1 MLPSIFG
8 ESLFDDWMGFPFRGL
23 ESDVDHKLYG
33 RHAGKVMKTDLK
45 EHDEGYEL
53 LVDLPGFKKDQIDLQ
68 LQNGYLTITAAKKL
82 EEDGKDKKGKIVHQE
97 RYTGS
102 MTRSF
107 YIGENVKEEDVK
119 ARFEDGVL
127 TLDFPK
133 EKPMNLPERKRIL
146 IEG

>member
-8 ESLFDDWMGFPFRGL
+8 ESLFDDWMGFPFRSF

-33 RHAGKVMKTDLK
+33 KHAAHVMKTDLK
-45 EHDEGYEL
+45 EHDDGYEL
-53 LVDLPGFKKDQIDLQ
+53 KMDLPGFKKDQISLQ
-68 LQNGYLTITAAKKL
+68 LQHGYLTISAAKGL
-82 EEDGKDKKGKIVHQE
+82 EEEGKDQKGKIVHQE

-107 YIGENVKEEDVK
+107 YIGENITEEDVK
-119 ARFEDGVL
+119 AKFEDGVL

-133 EKPMNLPERKRIL
+133 EKPAALPESKTIQ

>member
-8 ESLFDDWMGFPFRGL
+8 ESLFDDWMGFPFRSF

-33 RHAGKVMKTDLK
+33 KHAAHVMKTDLK
-45 EHDEGYEL
+45 EHDDSYEL
-53 LVDLPGFKKDQIDLQ
+53 KMDLPGFKKDQINLQ
-68 LQNGYLTITAAKKL
+68 LQNGYLTISAYKGL
-82 EEDGKDKKGKIVHQE
+82 EEEGKDKKGRIVDQE
-97 RYTGS
+97 RYSGS

-119 ARFEDGVL
+119 AKFEDGVL

-133 EKPMNLPERKRIL
+133 EKQTALPETRTIQ